1 MQGVYISVDCI
12 IINFKLECWG
22 NVNPSIQYHFLF
34 FDYADAGEETHP
46 CNKAANLEAYIT

>member
-1 MQGVYISVDCI
+1 MQGVYISVNCI
-12 IINFKLECWG
+12 IINFKLEYWG

-34 FDYADAGEETHP
+34 SDYADAGEKTHP